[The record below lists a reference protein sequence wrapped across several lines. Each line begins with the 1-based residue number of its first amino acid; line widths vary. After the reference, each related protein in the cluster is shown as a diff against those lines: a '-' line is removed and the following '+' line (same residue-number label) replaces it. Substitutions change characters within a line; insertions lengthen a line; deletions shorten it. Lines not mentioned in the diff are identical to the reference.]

1 MPHSD
6 QLEANLVN

>member
-6 QLEANLVN
+6 QLAQIRL